1 MSAFLNRLN
10 EVAKSEEL
18 TREDLAEK
26 TGLKYTRISNLF
38 NKRGHIRAEEIE
50 AIGKAFPEYKYWL
63 AFGDELPEAGQI
75 SPMTKQAME
84 NLETARKTGT

>member
-1 MSAFLNRLN
+1 MNDFLSRLN

-26 TGLKYTRISNLF
+26 TGMKYTRISNLF

-50 AIGKAFPEYKYWL
+50 AIGKAFPKYKYWL
-63 AFGDELPEAGQI
+63 AFGEELPEAGQI
-75 SPMTKQAME
+75 SPMTKEQMKH
-84 NLETARKTGT
+84 LETQRTAGD